1 METIWELWTI
11 LLKRI
16 YMNYQYPI
24 EKNATEWSIETIF
37 IEIPN
42 MSKAS
47 ITRVTVGYIINGV
60 P

>member
-1 METIWELWTI
+1 
-11 LLKRI
+11 
-16 YMNYQYPI
+16 MNYQYPI
-24 EKNATEWSIETIF
+24 EKNATEWRIETIF